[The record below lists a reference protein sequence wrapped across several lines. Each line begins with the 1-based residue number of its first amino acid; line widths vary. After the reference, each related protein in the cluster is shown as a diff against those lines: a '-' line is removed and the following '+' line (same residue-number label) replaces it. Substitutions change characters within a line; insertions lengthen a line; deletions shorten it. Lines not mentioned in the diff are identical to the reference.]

1 MKPYLI
7 AKILPTK
14 KDGKRSIGTGYPI
27 GNGLVLTA
35 RHVVVFKERDLNV
48 PVSVEWPDL
57 EHESVPA
64 EIVFDGG
71 ETLDLALLK
80 CSLPPEA
87 KAIST
92 NILSRQ
98 VPDLSGRWDSL
109 GYPRLSKSKSTGE
122 RALDSAF
129 GEFHHPNG
137 THVINLTS
145 KSDAE
150 QKDNWKGI
158 SGAAVFQGEKIF
170 AVISSTPEDRAECFQ
185 GVYLPWLFQNNAKFR
200 LALGLDDLD
209 TACQKFVEA
218 QKRLIQELLEQIKED
233 SLFTELARKLN
244 LKPEHTASLVL
255 ADKLVVAFDED
266 CLSLYDL
273 LLQAA
278 SDALKQNF
286 SEQAI
291 ENTKE
296 LFCLFISL
304 MASESLVAR
313 EAYIG
318 LSVYSPMATELHLAP
333 LFDTSPDF
341 ITSEDGEVK
350 GRYAIE
356 ASNISPKEVGWD
368 EAAFTQEAIKLV
380 YTDVRQKPPP
390 EVINAFEIKKLN
402 TTIKHRQNRSLN
414 QLHRFELNRSNKDLQ
429 TNPLHIPSH
438 CEALNAVDCLPDL
451 PIVHY
456 GEEEAPDEAELS
468 AKLDELF
475 EILKR
480 YGYAQ

>member
-1 MKPYLI
+1 MKADLI

-27 GNGLVLTA
+27 GDGLVLTA
-35 RHVVVFKERDLNV
+35 RHVVVFKERNLSV
-48 PVSVEWPDL
+48 PITVEWPDL
-57 EHESVPA
+57 EHESVSA
-64 EIVFDGG
+64 EVVFDGG

-92 NILSRQ
+92 TILSRQ
-98 VPDLSGRWDSL
+98 SPELSARWDSL
-109 GYPRLSKSKSTGE
+109 GYPRLSKDKSTGD

-129 GEFHHPNG
+129 GEFHSPKG

-145 KSDAE
+145 KSDAK

-158 SGAAVFQGEKIF
+158 SGAAVFQNGKIY

-185 GVYLPWLFQNNAKFR
+185 AVYLPWVLENNTKFR
-200 LALGLDDLD
+200 SKLGLDDLD
-209 TACQKFVEA
+209 TVCQKFIEA
-218 QKRLIQELLEQIKED
+218 QKQLIQELMEQIKQEV
-233 SLFTELARKLN
+233 LFVELVNKLN
-244 LKPEHTASLVL
+244 LKLEHTPPSLL
-255 ADKLVVAFDED
+255 ADKLFTAFDD
-266 CLSLYDL
+266 DYLSLYDL

-278 SDALKQNF
+278 SDALKQDS
-286 SEQAI
+286 SEQALQ
-291 ENTKE
+291 NTKE
-296 LFCLFISL
+296 LFCLFTSL

-313 EAYIG
+313 QSYIG
-318 LSVYSPMATELHLAP
+318 LSVYTPMATELHLAP
-333 LFDTSPDF
+333 IFDTTPDF

-350 GRYAIE
+350 GRYAID
-356 ASNISPKEVGWD
+356 AATFSVKEVGW
-368 EAAFTQEAIKLV
+368 EKTAFTQEALKVV
-380 YTDVRQKPPP
+380 YTEVRKKESPV
-390 EVINAFEIKKLN
+390 EVNAFESKKLN
-402 TTIKHRQNRSLN
+402 ATIKQRQNKSLN
-414 QLHRFELNRSNKDLQ
+414 QLHRLELNRSDQ
-429 TNPLHIPSH
+429 SAESNPLNMNSH
-438 CEALNAVDCLPDL
+438 CEALNAANCLPDL

-456 GEEEAPDEAELS
+456 GEEVAPDEAELS